1 MARGARD
8 ARSIGLADARSRGTR
23 AASRA
28 TSERD
33 RERDADDGVGVVT
46 SARVVVRGDGTN
58 ARARRMGGLNAA
70 RRADDGGLT
79 TSARDGTTQRRLRA
93 GVEYE
98 ISNGC
103 ANAKG
108 RAFDDFQSFLTAS
121 LRELETSHA
130 SPMLAHMVRDSM
142 MYGKLDTDRRR
153 MLLNNVSAA
162 LPGVVQSAAST
173 IENASAPRGWAPPRA
188 PAENAA
194 STSSSSSVLAGV
206 GGRTKSATDMKSTT
220 EAMTTT
226 QRTETASA
234 ENAKPTHVEVSRN
247 SSEFPSII
255 VFDLETTGLSKEKSR
270 IIELAAQSLTDPSA
284 AFSTLVNPGR
294 FNIPP
299 AIKALTGITNSMV
312 SAPDVPSF
320 AMAAEQFEMFIEQV
334 RQSRPG
340 APVLLVAHNARQFDA
355 AFIQY
360 EYRRLGR
367 ELPSSWR
374 FCDTLPL
381 ARQLLRP
388 DGLGK
393 FSMDVL
399 RGHYGIELEGG
410 DVQMHRAG
418 TDARVL
424 ADILNKMLEHPRAK
438 GDELR
443 CLEQFSFSLGDPGAG
458 SLKRATAEAKSDSER
473 SWSPGG
479 APGWGG
485 GGTVSLSDGEE
496 ADLGGGWAVV
506 DEFENE
512 EKLESSERES
522 SPNDNVSLRGVQK
535 PFWAAEDPINGILPE
550 TVDFQKLVEITAKT
564 DVSELRLDVE
574 RWKETPIDVLKDKVP
589 KSTMKALKAEDVSTI
604 EAVLRNCPRKYQEF
618 SAWNKSLAMGTQV
631 TLTGT
636 VRSMQ
641 VRDYMRGRSIPNT
654 ILVEVDLPESEI
666 TTSDDNPWGDNKPR
680 CKVKVWDHISKDMRA
695 GMPIGARVSVRGTL
709 GTGDRNC
716 QFSIDGGRVA
726 PIAEDAPILESDG
739 AEIVATYA
747 KRGQMSNVEWHRAIS
762 ASMDIFVEKLPADP
776 VEVSMGRDNPLL
788 SELGLLSHSEAVKN
802 IHRPKNVEIVAQARE
817 RLAFEE
823 LLLLQVA
830 LLQERSRLQ
839 ALPVSETT
847 EGVCIVGT
855 ALVDELRT
863 ELPFALTRSQES
875 SLEEILSDMAGPAPM
890 LRLLQGDVGCG
901 KTVVAAMSL
910 LAAVGAGHQGAF
922 MAPTEVLATQH
933 HRVLTEL
940 LSQMR
945 DPPKVALLTGS
956 TKTAERAQI
965 LEDLS
970 SGKIGIIVGT
980 HALIHEKVVF
990 NSLGIAVVDE
1000 QHRFGVEQRAALL
1013 SKGKVPPHMLTM
1025 SATPIPRT
1033 LAMTKFGEMALSVID
1048 EKPAGRL
1055 PIITKVCAVDEHD
1068 IAYEAMR
1075 DEVRQGAQAYIIV
1088 RLVQESGSSRMSEVK
1103 GAEEEYARLVR
1114 KYPNVRF
1121 GLLHGQLGAEEKAAA
1136 LEKFSAGETQALVA
1150 TSVVE
1155 VGVDVPNASIIII
1168 EDADGFGLAALH
1180 QLRGRV
1186 GRGSRQSKCFL
1197 LHTPGVG
1204 ENAESKEDR
1213 ARDRLRV
1220 LEQSNNGFRIAES
1233 DLQLRGAGELFGTK
1247 QSGQQVNLFHAS
1259 MSTDLYLLEAAR
1271 KAAAEMISRASL
1283 SSEPLPAPIAV
1294 ALETRPA
1301 LVLDNAVVSGGQAVA
1316 PN

>member
-1 MARGARD
+1 M
-8 ARSIGLADARSRGTR
+8 
-23 AASRA
+23 
-28 TSERD
+28 
-33 RERDADDGVGVVT
+33 
-46 SARVVVRGDGTN
+46 
-58 ARARRMGGLNAA
+58 
-70 RRADDGGLT
+70 
-79 TSARDGTTQRRLRA
+79 
-93 GVEYE
+93 
-98 ISNGC
+98 SNGC

-121 LRELETSHA
+121 LRELEASHA
-130 SPMLAHMVRDSM
+130 SPMLAHMVRDSL
-142 MYGKLDTDRRR
+142 MYSKLDADRRR
-153 MLLNNVSAA
+153 MLLRNVSAA
-162 LPGVVQSAAST
+162 LPAVLRGPAGETA
-173 IENASAPRGWAPPRA
+173 APRAWSPP
-188 PAENAA
+188 
-194 STSSSSSVLAGV
+194 SSSSSARSTTVISTL
-206 GGRTKSATDMKSTT
+206 GGRSKATPAQTSPAVRSEAAAEPATSSAAAKK
-220 EAMTTT
+220 
-226 QRTETASA
+226 
-234 ENAKPTHVEVSRN
+234 KPTVSRD
-247 SSEFPSII
+247 SSEFPTII

-270 IIELAAQSLTDPSA
+270 IIELAAQSLSDPSA
-284 AFSTLVNPGR
+284 SFSTLVNPGR

-299 AIKALTGITNSMV
+299 AITALTGITNSMV
-312 SAPDVPSF
+312 SASNVPSF
-320 AMAAEQFEMFIEQV
+320 AMAAEQLEAFVDRV
-334 RQSRPG
+334 RQTRQG

-388 DGLGK
+388 EGLNK

-399 RGHYGIELEGG
+399 RDYYSIDLEGA
-410 DVQMHRAG
+410 DAQMHRAG

-424 ADILNKMLEHPRAK
+424 ADILNNMLEHPSAK
-438 GDELR
+438 GDELS
-443 CLEQFSFSLGDPGAG
+443 CLEKYSFSLGDPGAG
-458 SLKRATAEAKSDSER
+458 SLKRATAEAKSESER
-473 SWSPGG
+473 SWYAGG

-496 ADLGGGWAVV
+496 ADAGGGWAAV

-512 EKLESSERES
+512 ENLDFEYDSSS
-522 SPNDNVSLRGVQK
+522 QSPNDAPVRGVQK

-550 TVDFQKLVEITAKT
+550 TVDFQKLAEIAAKT
-564 DVSELRLDVE
+564 DSSELRLDVE
-574 RWKETPIDVLKDKVP
+574 RWKETSIDVLQGKVP
-589 KSTMKALKAEDVSTI
+589 KSTMKALKAEGITTI
-604 EAVLRNCPRKYQEF
+604 EAILRNCPRKYQEY
-618 SAWNKSLAMGTQV
+618 SVWNKSLAMGTQV

-641 VRDYMRGRSIPNT
+641 VRDFVRGRSMPNT
-654 ILVEVDLPESEI
+654 VLVEVDVPEEQL
-666 TTSDDNPWGDNKPR
+666 TTTEDSPWGESNPR
-680 CKVKVWDHISKDMRA
+680 CKVKVWDYISKDARA
-695 GMPIGARVSVRGTL
+695 EMPIGGRVSVRGTL
-709 GTGDRNC
+709 GPGDRNC
-716 QFSIDGGRVA
+716 QFSVDGGRVV
-726 PIAEDAPILESDG
+726 PISADAPMLDSDS

-762 ASMDIFVEKLPADP
+762 ASMELFLEKLPADP
-776 VEVSMGRDNPLL
+776 IEVSMGRDNPLL
-788 SELGLLSHSEAVKN
+788 AELGLLSHAEAVKN
-802 IHRPKNVEIVAQARE
+802 IHNPRNVEVVAQARE

-855 ALVDELRT
+855 ALTDELRS

-901 KTVVAAMSL
+901 KTVVAAMAL

-965 LEDLS
+965 LDELND
-970 SGKIGIIVGT
+970 GKIGIIVGT

-1013 SKGKVPPHMLTM
+1013 SKGKLPPHMLTM

-1055 PIITKVCAVDEHD
+1055 PIITKVCAVDEHE
-1068 IAYEAMR
+1068 IAYNAMCEEIR
-1075 DEVRQGAQAYIIV
+1075 AGGQAYVIV

-1103 GAEEEYARLVR
+1103 GAEEEYARLVH

-1136 LEKFSAGETQALVA
+1136 LEKFSSGETQALVA

-1155 VGVDVPNASIIII
+1155 VGVDVPNASVIII

-1197 LHTPGVG
+1197 LHSPGVG
-1204 ENAESKEDR
+1204 DNAEMKEDR

-1283 SSEPLPAPIAV
+1283 QREPLPAPVAV

-1301 LVLDNAVVSGGQAVA
+1301 LVLDNAIVSGGQAVA
-1316 PN
+1316 TN

>member
-1 MARGARD
+1 
-8 ARSIGLADARSRGTR
+8 
-23 AASRA
+23 
-28 TSERD
+28 
-33 RERDADDGVGVVT
+33 
-46 SARVVVRGDGTN
+46 
-58 ARARRMGGLNAA
+58 
-70 RRADDGGLT
+70 
-79 TSARDGTTQRRLRA
+79 
-93 GVEYE
+93 
-98 ISNGC
+98 
-103 ANAKG
+103 
-108 RAFDDFQSFLTAS
+108 
-121 LRELETSHA
+121 
-130 SPMLAHMVRDSM
+130 
-142 MYGKLDTDRRR
+142 
-153 MLLNNVSAA
+153 
-162 LPGVVQSAAST
+162 
-173 IENASAPRGWAPPRA
+173 
-188 PAENAA
+188 
-194 STSSSSSVLAGV
+194 
-206 GGRTKSATDMKSTT
+206 
-220 EAMTTT
+220 
-226 QRTETASA
+226 
-234 ENAKPTHVEVSRN
+234 
-247 SSEFPSII
+247 
-255 VFDLETTGLSKEKSR
+255 
-270 IIELAAQSLTDPSA
+270 
-284 AFSTLVNPGR
+284 
-294 FNIPP
+294 
-299 AIKALTGITNSMV
+299 
-312 SAPDVPSF
+312 
-320 AMAAEQFEMFIEQV
+320 
-334 RQSRPG
+334 
-340 APVLLVAHNARQFDA
+340 
-355 AFIQY
+355 
-360 EYRRLGR
+360 
-367 ELPSSWR
+367 
-374 FCDTLPL
+374 
-381 ARQLLRP
+381 
-388 DGLGK
+388 
-393 FSMDVL
+393 
-399 RGHYGIELEGG
+399 
-410 DVQMHRAG
+410 
-418 TDARVL
+418 
-424 ADILNKMLEHPRAK
+424 MLEHPSAK
-438 GDELR
+438 GDELS
-443 CLEQFSFSLGDPGAG
+443 CLEKYSFSLGDPGVG
-458 SLKRATAEAKSDSER
+458 SLKRATADAKSESER
-473 SWSPGG
+473 SWYAGG

-496 ADLGGGWAVV
+496 ADAGGGWAAV

-512 EKLESSERES
+512 ENLESGSDS
-522 SPNDNVSLRGVQK
+522 SPQSQNDAPLRGVQK

-550 TVDFQKLVEITAKT
+550 TLDFQKLAEIAAKT
-564 DVSELRLDVE
+564 DSSELRLDVE
-574 RWKETPIDVLKDKVP
+574 RWKESPIDVLQSKVP
-589 KSTMKALKAEDVSTI
+589 KSTMKALKAEGVTTI
-604 EAVLRNCPRKYQEF
+604 EAILRNCPRKYQEY
-618 SAWNKSLAMGTQV
+618 SVWNKSLAMGTQV
-631 TLTGT
+631 TLTGA

-641 VRDYMRGRSIPNT
+641 VRDYMRRSAPNT
-654 ILVEVDLPESEI
+654 VLVEVDVAEEQL
-666 TTSDDNPWGDNKPR
+666 TTTEDNPWGESKPR
-680 CKVKVWDHISKDMRA
+680 CKVKVWDYINKDARA
-695 GMPIGARVSVRGTL
+695 EMSIGARVSVRGTL
-709 GTGDRNC
+709 GPGDRNC
-716 QFSIDGGRVA
+716 QFSVDGGRIVPISVNA
-726 PIAEDAPILESDG
+726 PLLDPDS

-762 ASMDIFVEKLPADP
+762 AAMELFLEKLPADP
-776 VEVSMGRDNPLL
+776 IEVSMGHDNPLL
-788 SELGLLSHSEAVKN
+788 AELGLLSHAEAVKN
-802 IHRPKNVEIVAQARE
+802 IHNPRNVEVVAQARE

-855 ALVDELRT
+855 ALTDELRS

-875 SLEEILSDMAGPAPM
+875 SLEEILSDIAGPAPM

-901 KTVVAAMSL
+901 KTVVAAMAL

-945 DPPKVALLTGS
+945 KPPKVALLTGS

-965 LEDLS
+965 LDELND
-970 SGKIGIIVGT
+970 GKIGIIVGT

-1013 SKGKVPPHMLTM
+1013 SKGKLPPHMLTM

-1055 PIITKVCAVDEHD
+1055 PIITKVCAIDEHEV
-1068 IAYEAMR
+1068 AYNAMCEEIR
-1075 DEVRQGAQAYIIV
+1075 AGGQAYVIV

-1103 GAEEEYARLVR
+1103 GAEEEYAKLVN

-1136 LEKFSAGETQALVA
+1136 LEKFSSGETQALVA

-1155 VGVDVPNASIIII
+1155 VGVDVPNASVIII

-1197 LHTPGVG
+1197 LHSPGVG
-1204 ENAESKEDR
+1204 DNAETKEDR

-1283 SSEPLPAPIAV
+1283 QRDPLPAPIAV

-1301 LVLDNAVVSGGQAVA
+1301 LILDNAIVSGGQAVA
-1316 PN
+1316 TT

>member
-1 MARGARD
+1 M
-8 ARSIGLADARSRGTR
+8 
-23 AASRA
+23 
-28 TSERD
+28 
-33 RERDADDGVGVVT
+33 
-46 SARVVVRGDGTN
+46 
-58 ARARRMGGLNAA
+58 RARMM
-70 RRADDGGLT
+70 
-79 TSARDGTTQRRLRA
+79 TQDRLRA
-93 GVEYE
+93 GLAYE
-98 ISNGC
+98 MSNGC

-108 RAFDDFQSFLTAS
+108 KAFDDFQSFLTAS
-121 LRELETSHA
+121 LRELERSHA
-130 SPMLAHMVRDSM
+130 SPMLAHMVRDSTV
-142 MYGKLDTDRRR
+142 YGNLDVDRRQR
-153 MLLNNVSAA
+153 LLQNMSTA
-162 LPGVVQSAAST
+162 LPGVIQRGETAPPARSTQTPRAWSPPSAAPVVERAGATSVVSS
-173 IENASAPRGWAPPRA
+173 NMGGVASGSKRTPAVAAAKTKEDAPKTKAP
-188 PAENAA
+188 
-194 STSSSSSVLAGV
+194 T
-206 GGRTKSATDMKSTT
+206 
-220 EAMTTT
+220 
-226 QRTETASA
+226 
-234 ENAKPTHVEVSRN
+234 VSRD
-247 SSEFPSII
+247 SSEFPTII

-270 IIELAAQSLTDPSA
+270 IIELAAQSLSDPSA

-294 FNIPP
+294 FTIPA
-299 AIKALTGITNSMV
+299 AITSLTGITNSMV
-312 SAPDVPSF
+312 SASNVPSF
-320 AMAAEQFEMFIEQV
+320 AMAAEQLEAFIESA

-340 APVLLVAHNARQFDA
+340 APILLVAHNARQFDA
-355 AFIQY
+355 AFMQH

-381 ARQLLRP
+381 ARALLRP
-388 DGLGK
+388 EGLAK
-393 FSMDVL
+393 FNMDVL
-399 RGHYGIELEGG
+399 REYYGVSIDGE
-410 DVQMHRAG
+410 DTQMHRAG

-424 ADILNKMLEHPRAK
+424 AEILNKLLEHPNAK
-438 GDELR
+438 DDELG
-443 CLEQFSFSLGDPGAG
+443 CLEKYSFSLGDPGAG
-458 SLKRATAEAKSDSER
+458 SLKRATADAKSESER
-473 SWSPGG
+473 SSYAGG

-485 GGTVSLSDGEE
+485 GGTVNLSDGEE
-496 ADLGGGWAVV
+496 ADVGGGWAAV
-506 DEFENE
+506 DEFANE
-512 EKLESSERES
+512 ENMEFESDS
-522 SPNDNVSLRGVQK
+522 SSMSSNDVPLRGMQK

-550 TVDFQKLVEITAKT
+550 TVDFQKLAEIAAKT
-564 DVSELRLDVE
+564 DTSELRLDLE
-574 RWKETPIDVLKDKVP
+574 RWKETSIEALKDTVP
-589 KSTMKALKAEDVSTI
+589 KSTMKALKAEGINTI
-604 EAVLRNCPRKYQEF
+604 EAVLRNCPRKYQEY
-618 SAWNKSLAMGTQV
+618 SVWNKSLAQGTQV

-641 VRDYMRGRSIPNT
+641 VRDYMRGRAIPNT
-654 ILVEVDLPESEI
+654 VLVEVDVREDELTPTE
-666 TTSDDNPWGDNKPR
+666 DDPWGANKPR
-680 CKVKVWDHISKDMRA
+680 CKVKVWDYISKDAREE
-695 GMPIGARVSVRGTL
+695 MPIGARVSVRGTL

-716 QFSIDGGRVA
+716 QFSVDGGRVV
-726 PIAEDAPILESDG
+726 PIAADAPVFASDSS
-739 AEIVATYA
+739 EIVATYA
-747 KRGQMSNVEWHRAIS
+747 KRGAMSNVEWHRAVN
-762 ASMDIFVEKLPADP
+762 ASMDIFLAKLPADP
-776 VEVSMGRDNPLL
+776 MEVSMGRDNPLL
-788 SELGLLSHSEAVKN
+788 AELGLLSHSEAVKN
-802 IHRPKNVEIVAQARE
+802 IHRPRNVEAVAQARE

-823 LLLLQVA
+823 LVLLQVA

-839 ALPVSETT
+839 ALPVSEST

-855 ALVDELRT
+855 ALTDELRS

-901 KTVVAAMSL
+901 KTVVAAMAL

-933 HRVLTEL
+933 HRVLTDL

-965 LEDLS
+965 LEDLND
-970 SGKIGIIVGT
+970 GKIGIIVGT

-990 NSLGIAVVDE
+990 SSLGIAVVDE
-1000 QHRFGVEQRAALL
+1000 QHRFGVEQRAGLL
-1013 SKGKVPPHMLTM
+1013 AKGKLPPHMLTM

-1055 PIITKVCAVDEHD
+1055 PIITTVCGVDEHS
-1068 IAYEAMR
+1068 
-1075 DEVRQGAQAYIIV
+1075 QAYDSMCEEVSRGGQAYVIL
-1088 RLVQESGSSRMSEVK
+1088 RLVNESGSSRMSEVK
-1103 GAEEEYARLVR
+1103 GAEEEYARLVS

-1121 GLLHGQLGAEEKAAA
+1121 GLLHGQLGADEKAAA
-1136 LEKFSAGETQALVA
+1136 LEKFSSGETQALVA

-1155 VGVDVPNASIIII
+1155 VGVDVPNASVIII

-1186 GRGSRQSKCFL
+1186 GRGARQSKCFL
-1197 LHTPGVG
+1197 LHSPGAG
-1204 ENAESKEDR
+1204 ENAELKGDR

-1283 SSEPLPAPIAV
+1283 QQEPLPAPVTV

-1301 LVLDNAVVSGGQAVA
+1301 LILDNAIISGGAQAA
-1316 PN
+1316 ATN